1 MESHTSRRRR
11 PGRVSD
17 GGMSKPPRRPRSK
30 AEKALATRL
39 RLTRRLIRRRGKP
52 AGAMPGTVVHTG
64 AKKVD
69 SITFDVV
76 DYNAEHFEEHHPT
89 KLEEC
94 FPFENE
100 GHTSWLNVDGLHDT
114 KQIIRLG
121 ELAGLH
127 SLVIEDIAN
136 TAQRPKI
143 EDYNDRLYVV
153 MRMLRANPATGEIEE
168 EQLSLVLGPRSL
180 ISVQEAPGDVFDPVR
195 ERIRSGKGR
204 IRQRGP
210 DYLAYALMDA
220 VVDEYFVIVEALSD
234 RLERIEDSVLDD
246 PTRADM
252 ANLHRLRGELLI
264 VRRAIY
270 PLREIFNTIIRD
282 DLDLISAETKLFLRD
297 TYDHAVQVI
306 DSVETLRDVVSGL
319 MELYLSNVSMRMNE
333 VMKVLTVVGAVFIPL
348 TFLVGVYGMNFTF
361 MPELDWPWAYPTLW
375 AIMILLAGGMLL
387 HFYRRGWL

>member
-1 MESHTSRRRR
+1 MK
-11 PGRVSD
+11 
-17 GGMSKPPRRPRSK
+17 KPPRRPRSK

-64 AKKVD
+64 EQKVD
-69 SITFDVV
+69 RITFDVV
-76 DYNAEHFEEHHPT
+76 YYNAEEFEEYHPT
-89 KLEEC
+89 RLEEC

-114 KQIIRLG
+114 QQITRLG

-127 SLVIEDIAN
+127 SLVIEDIAS

-143 EDYNDRLYVV
+143 EDYDDRLYVV
-153 MRMLRANPATGEIEE
+153 MRMLRANSATGEIDE

-220 VVDEYFVIVEALSD
+220 VVDEYFVIVETLSE

-282 DLDLISAETKLFLRD
+282 DHELISAETKLFLRD

-333 VMKVLTVVGAVFIPL
+333 VMKVLTVVGTVFIPL
-348 TFLVGVYGMNFTF
+348 TFLVGVYGMNFKF
-361 MPELDWPWAYPTLW
+361 MPELFWPWAYPTLW

-387 HFYRRGWL
+387 HFHRRGWL

>member
-1 MESHTSRRRR
+1 MK
-11 PGRVSD
+11 
-17 GGMSKPPRRPRSK
+17 KPPRRPRNK

-64 AKKVD
+64 AQKVD
-69 SITFDVV
+69 KITFDVV
-76 DYNAEHFEEHHPT
+76 YYNAEEFEEYHPT

-114 KQIIRLG
+114 QQITRLG

-127 SLVIEDIAN
+127 SLVIEDITS

-153 MRMLRANPATGEIEE
+153 MRMLRANHETGEIDE

-297 TYDHAVQVI
+297 TYDHAVQII
-306 DSVETLRDVVSGL
+306 DSVEILRDVVSGL

-333 VMKVLTVVGAVFIPL
+333 VMKVLTVVGTVFIPL
-348 TFLVGVYGMNFTF
+348 TFIVGVYGMNFRF

-387 HFYRRGWL
+387 HFHRRGWL